1 MALDPGDLAAL
12 GTAIQD
18 AITRGFSSAFPQG
31 NNPPAPPTPPNQPN
45 NPPTPSAPSPSPSPS
60 PSPAEVRSTSVDA
73 SRTLL
78 DSMAAAP
85 GKILKGVEAGLEG
98 LLEIQDKAAIQNY
111 RDLVRYYSG
120 EIKKITSEQF
130 LERDF
135 SKIINEGDRTVI
147 ESYRNLQEQADQFFE
162 YEGLEFR
169 KIVELKAELLQ
180 NFGESSLNLFNQN
193 TKELENESLR
203 FSNSIGVTI
212 ESVSELIA
220 NSFAQTG
227 EASSD
232 VLMEIT
238 NNAKAMGKAVG
249 MPLKRM
255 AEAIIDIKKD
265 METFTDITTESA
277 ARMAGS
283 LAQLGLSL
291 QSFKGLVTGYRSFDQ
306 AADKMGEISA
316 VFGVQMDTME
326 MMYLANE
333 NEEEFLNRF
342 REQVLDQG
350 IDVAS
355 MSKTRQRALAEQLG
369 MSIKE
374 MKMFM
379 DTGTRMTSQA
389 EKEMATGE
397 AASQT
402 SADAVDTLNEGMTKV
417 VRTTEEMASHVQN
430 IQGMFAGISASK
442 MLESFASAEGSATR
456 LASSTSG
463 IAKSITELQVD
474 IAGLGEQ
481 GGKVLEG
488 LVNKLLPNAGEMG
501 VNTSWTSFGAEF
513 NAAAGAAMSTIKTAT
528 DAGVA
533 AVGLTPASWPDA
545 FLPIANGL
553 GADKDGNPNGNMT
566 LYTDTIR
573 QWGQTLSDE
582 ITEAISKIETSF
594 DFEGIKTKFQSAAQ
608 LGDLNINA
616 PDLSGT
622 AAPKPAPGARPVA
635 AASSE
640 TSALN
645 KELLKSID
653 KITTKVESMPTE
665 VNVKVDVE
673 AMKSDIIKAINEG
686 FGSANYGFNLTLDS
700 TSILTSLTLARDK
713 LGQKIQMINN

>member
-1 MALDPGDLAAL
+1 MALDPSDLASLSA
-12 GTAIQD
+12 AIQN
-18 AITRGFSSAFPQG
+18 AITQGFSSAFPQRG
-31 NNPPAPPTPPNQPN
+31 GPSVPPAPPAPPGGPPPPLPPSPN
-45 NPPTPSAPSPSPSPS
+45 PAPSSDLPDTRT
-60 PSPAEVRSTSVDA
+60 ASVDV
-73 SRTLL
+73 SRTLT
-78 DSMAAAP
+78 DRAVSAFTATMSA
-85 GKILKGVEAGLEG
+85 GKAGIEG
-98 LLEIQDKAAIQNY
+98 LIEIQKTASVQNY
-111 RDLVRYYSG
+111 RDLVRNFSG
-120 EIKKITSEQF
+120 EIKKITSEEF

-135 SKIINEGDRTVI
+135 SKIVNEGDKTVI

-162 YEGLEFR
+162 YEGLEFE
-169 KIVELKAELLQ
+169 KIVELKSELLQ

-193 TKELENESLR
+193 TKELETESLR
-203 FSNSIGVTI
+203 FSNSMGVSI

-255 AEAIIDIKKD
+255 SEAIIDIKKD
-265 METFTDITTESA
+265 MEVFTDITTESA

-316 VFGVQMDTME
+316 VFGVQMDAME

-342 REQVLDQG
+342 REQILDQG

-355 MSKTRQRALAEQLG
+355 MSKTKQRALAEQLG

-379 DTGTRMTSQA
+379 DTGTRMTSQ
-389 EKEMATGE
+389 EDLEMATGE

-402 SADAVDTLNEGMTKV
+402 SADAVKTLDEGMTKV
-417 VRTTEEMASHVQN
+417 VRTTEEMESHVQN
-430 IQGMFAGISASK
+430 IQGMFAGISTSK
-442 MLESFASAEGSATR
+442 MLESFASAEGDATR
-456 LASSTSG
+456 LASSTSD
-463 IAKSITELQVD
+463 IAKNITELQVG
-474 IAGLGEQ
+474 IATLGAK
-481 GGKVLEG
+481 GGEVLEG
-488 LVNKLLPNAGEMG
+488 LVKQLIPNADQAG
-501 VNTSWTSFGAEF
+501 VNTSWESFGAEF
-513 NAAAGAAMSTIKTAT
+513 NTAASEAMSTIKTAT
-528 DAGVA
+528 EA
-533 AVGLTPASWPDA
+533 AVDGVGLTPASWPDA

-553 GADKDGNPNGNMT
+553 GADKNGKPNENMN
-566 LYTDTIR
+566 LYTNTIQ
-573 QWGQTLSDE
+573 QWGKTLSDE
-582 ITEAISKIETSF
+582 IAAAIAKIEASF

-608 LGDLNINA
+608 LGDLNISA
-616 PDLSGT
+616 PDLQSPNVE
-622 AAPKPAPGARPVA
+622 APKPAATPRPA
-635 AASSE
+635 AANE
-640 TSALN
+640 TSSLN
-645 KELLKSID
+645 KELLSSIG
-653 KITTKVESMPTE
+653 KIATKVESMPTE

-686 FGSANYGFNLTLDS
+686 FGSANYGFNLTIDS
-700 TSILTSLTLARDK
+700 TSILTSLTLAKDK
-713 LGQKIQMINN
+713 LGQKIQMIN

>member
-1 MALDPGDLAAL
+1 MALDPSDLAAL

-31 NNPPAPPTPPNQPN
+31 NNPPAAPQPTNQPN
-45 NPPTPSAPSPSPSPS
+45 NPPTPPVPSPSPSPEPDS
-60 PSPAEVRSTSVDA
+60 VISTSIAA
-73 SRTLL
+73 SRTLT
-78 DSMAAAP
+78 DSVAGIP
-85 GKILKGVEAGLEG
+85 GKILKGFEAGLEE
-98 LLEIQDKAAIQNY
+98 LIEIQDKAAIQNY
-111 RDLVRYYSG
+111 RDLVRNYSG

-135 SKIINEGDRTVI
+135 SKIINEGDRTVV
-147 ESYRNLQEQADQFFE
+147 ESYRNLEEQANQFFE

-169 KIVELKAELLQ
+169 KVVELKAELLQ

-193 TKELENESLR
+193 TKELETESLR
-203 FSNSIGVTI
+203 FSNSMGVSI
-212 ESVSELIA
+212 ESVSDLIA

-238 NNAKAMGKAVG
+238 NNAKAIGKAVG

-283 LAQLGLSL
+283 LAQLGVSL

-417 VRTTEEMASHVQN
+417 LRTTDEMASHVQN

-442 MLESFASAEGSATR
+442 MLESFAAAEGNATR

-463 IAKSITELQVD
+463 ITKNITELQVG
-474 IAGLGEQ
+474 IATLGEQ

-513 NAAAGAAMSTIKTAT
+513 NAAASTAMSTIKTAT
-528 DAGVA
+528 DEAVA
-533 AVGLTPASWPDA
+533 AVRLTPSSWPDA

-553 GADKDGNPNGNMT
+553 GADKDGKPNGNMT

-573 QWGQTLSDE
+573 QWGTTLSEE
-582 ITEAISKIETSF
+582 IASAISKIETSF
-594 DFEGIKTKFQSAAQ
+594 NFEGIKAKFQSAAQ
-608 LGDLNINA
+608 LGDFNISA
-616 PDLSGT
+616 PDLT
-622 AAPKPAPGARPVA
+622 PNVEAPKPAATPRPVA
-635 AASSE
+635 AANE
-640 TSALN
+640 TSVLN
-645 KELLKSID
+645 KELLSSIGR
-653 KITTKVESMPTE
+653 IATKVESMPTE
-665 VNVKVDVE
+665 VNVKVDVD
-673 AMKSDIIKAINEG
+673 AMKADIIKAINEG
-686 FGSANYGFNLTLDS
+686 FGSANYGFNLTLDG
-700 TSILTSLTLARDK
+700 TSILTSLSMTTDK
-713 LGQKIQMINN
+713 KGRTIQFIG